1 MILCMLAQYQL
12 YKNNFYVRG
21 EDDLIY
27 DTIRE
32 QVFSDARD
40 IANYYIYDVTTLNVE
55 ERFMIKNTNLRY
67 KLVNEI
73 GTVLARN
80 TYSWVYPS
88 DLNKWNFEI
97 DITTNAF
104 GDLELTTD
112 SNVVNHALKDEYTL
126 LVYIDSSLV
135 ADDIYKD
142 IFENIQFGNKVLAV
156 IYPISFVSSLTA
168 ILFMCFFVKLHKKAE
183 ESPEGITPI
192 DYTWLKNTYSF
203 IKNWI
208 QTAWNVLIMYLRKLS
223 MVKQTVIIISGICV
237 IELIILRSCQ
247 GNSNMMTLLWFFGRI
262 ILLPFIFNVI
272 YDIGKIKIG
281 AEELSSGHL
290 EYKIPTENMGFEL
303 KKSAD
308 SLNNIGDALNVE
320 IEKRLQS
327 ERMKT
332 ELITNVSHDIK
343 TPITSIIN
351 YSMLIEKE
359 PCDSPKH
366 KEYAEVLVRKA
377 SHLKRLLDDLVEASK
392 ASTGTI
398 EMKLE
403 DCEANVLL
411 TQVVGEFEQ
420 RLENSKLQLI
430 TKAPEEP
437 VMIHVDSKRI
447 WRIFE
452 NLMMNTCKY
461 SLEGSRVYLNLDKV
475 GEEAIFSIRNTSK
488 AMLNVSAEELMERF
502 VRGDSSRSTEG
513 NGLGLS
519 IARSLTELQNG
530 KMDIIIDGDLFKV
543 ILKFPVI
550 S

>member
-126 LVYIDSSLV
+126 LVYIDSSLL

>member
-366 KEYAEVLVRKA
+366 KEYADVLVRKA

>member
-104 GDLELTTD
+104 GNLEFTTD

-126 LVYIDSSLV
+126 HVYIDSSLV

-168 ILFMCFFVKLHKKAE
+168 ILFMCIFVKLHKKAE

-272 YDIGKIKIG
+272 YNKM
-281 AEELSSGHL
+281 
-290 EYKIPTENMGFEL
+290 Y
-303 KKSAD
+303 
-308 SLNNIGDALNVE
+308 
-320 IEKRLQS
+320 
-327 ERMKT
+327 
-332 ELITNVSHDIK
+332 
-343 TPITSIIN
+343 
-351 YSMLIEKE
+351 
-359 PCDSPKH
+359 
-366 KEYAEVLVRKA
+366 
-377 SHLKRLLDDLVEASK
+377 
-392 ASTGTI
+392 
-398 EMKLE
+398 
-403 DCEANVLL
+403 
-411 TQVVGEFEQ
+411 
-420 RLENSKLQLI
+420 
-430 TKAPEEP
+430 
-437 VMIHVDSKRI
+437 RI
-447 WRIFE
+447 
-452 NLMMNTCKY
+452 
-461 SLEGSRVYLNLDKV
+461 
-475 GEEAIFSIRNTSK
+475 
-488 AMLNVSAEELMERF
+488 
-502 VRGDSSRSTEG
+502 
-513 NGLGLS
+513 
-519 IARSLTELQNG
+519 
-530 KMDIIIDGDLFKV
+530 V
-543 ILKFPVI
+543 ILL
-550 S
+550 

>member
-332 ELITNVSHDIK
+332 ELITNISHDIK

>member
-104 GDLELTTD
+104 GNLEFTTD

-126 LVYIDSSLV
+126 HVYIDSSLV

-168 ILFMCFFVKLHKKAE
+168 ILFMCIFVKLHKKAE

-392 ASTGTI
+392 ASTGNI

-420 RLENSKLQLI
+420 RLHDSKLELI
-430 TKAPEEP
+430 TKSPDNP
-437 VMIHVDSKRI
+437 IMIHVDSKRI
-447 WRIFE
+447 WRVFE
-452 NLMMNTCKY
+452 NLMSNACKY
-461 SLEGSRVYLNLDKV
+461 SLEGSRVYLNLDQV
-475 GEEAIFSIRNTSK
+475 GNEAIFSFRNTSK